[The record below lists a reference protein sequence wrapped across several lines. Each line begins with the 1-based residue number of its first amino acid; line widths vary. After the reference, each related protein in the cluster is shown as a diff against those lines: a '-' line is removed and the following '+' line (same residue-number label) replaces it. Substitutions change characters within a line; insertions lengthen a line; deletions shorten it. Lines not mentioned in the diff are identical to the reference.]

1 VRPFAW
7 QEILRTFGGRS
18 SYLYARARIASS
30 LFLERNQFFRTS
42 VNLII
47 LFQEEVEAMN
57 KSRIVLIAL
66 AGLGAAVLLA
76 LPASQATETK
86 SSANTVTF
94 TKDVAPIFFKS
105 CAECHRPGESAPF
118 SVLSYKDVRPWAKSI
133 REKVVNREMPPWHAD
148 PHVGEWANDRRL
160 KQQEIDAI
168 TAWIDGG
175 AKEGDPKDL
184 PAAPQFAEGWSIG
197 KPDAVIEMPEEFT
210 LGASGPDEYQY
221 FDAPTNFTEDK
232 YVQMAEARPG
242 NRRVVHHVI
251 AFVVPPGNPN
261 MAKIPKEQRDKALEM
276 ALKNSPFYRD
286 GYLIRMKPDQPV
298 YNDANEI
305 PPNLR
310 GDAGIGDFLTG
321 YAPGSAPSVWN
332 PGVAKKIP
340 AGATIRF
347 QVHYSKV
354 AGNEQKDRS
363 KIGLIF
369 AKQPPEKTLKS
380 RAASNIYFQIP
391 PGAERH
397 KVTAFWKPSVDIT
410 IHSLSPHMHYRGAA
424 MEYKVVYPDG
434 RSEML
439 LNVPKYSFN
448 WQMTYNPIELIRI
461 PAGSKIEVTG
471 YFDNSAKNKFNPDPS
486 KAVRHGEPTYDEMM
500 MGFVEYVAEKPKQLA
515 RIDPQ
520 LFDTYAGKYDL
531 GNNRLY
537 IVTREANRYFGQMPN
552 GWKGEMFP
560 ASETKFF
567 IPEAEAQILFV
578 KDEKGEVVELLREQ
592 SGYVTHCKKVKD
604 GAAGS
609 GQQ

>member
-1 VRPFAW
+1 
-7 QEILRTFGGRS
+7 
-18 SYLYARARIASS
+18 
-30 LFLERNQFFRTS
+30 
-42 VNLII
+42 

-57 KSRIVLIAL
+57 KSRAALIAL
-66 AGLGAAVLLA
+66 IGLGAVLFA
-76 LPASQATETK
+76 FPTSQATETK
-86 SSANTVTF
+86 SSSKNVTF
-94 TKDVAPIFFKS
+94 NKDIAPIFFKN

-133 REKVVNREMPPWHAD
+133 REKIVSGEMPPWHAD

-175 AKEGDPKDL
+175 AKEGDAKDL
-184 PAAPQFAEGWSIG
+184 PAAPQFTEGWTIG
-197 KPDAVIEMPEEFT
+197 KPDVVIEMPEEFT

-221 FDAPTNFTEDK
+221 FDVATNFTEDK

-251 AFVVPPGNPN
+251 AFVVPPGSPN

-286 GYLIRMKPDQPV
+286 GYLIRLKPDQPV
-298 YNDANEI
+298 YNDVNEV
-305 PPNLR
+305 PPNMR
-310 GDAGIGDFLTG
+310 ADAGIGDFLTG
-321 YAPGSAPSVWN
+321 YAPGSMPSVWN

-347 QVHYSKV
+347 QIHYSKV
-354 AGNEQKDRS
+354 AGSEQKDRS
-363 KIGLIF
+363 KVGLIF
-369 AKQPPEKTLKS
+369 AEQPPEKTIKS

-391 PGAERH
+391 PGVERH

-410 IHSLSPHMHYRGAA
+410 IHSLSPHMHYRGSA

-434 RSEML
+434 KAETL

-448 WQMTYNPIELIRI
+448 WQMTYNPKQLLRI
-461 PAGSKIEVTG
+461 PAGSRIEVTA
-471 YFDNSAKNKFNPDPS
+471 YFDNSGKNKFNPDPTQ
-486 KAVRHGEPTYDEMM
+486 AVRYGEPTYDEMM
-500 MGFVEYVAEKPKQLA
+500 MGFMEYVTEKPKQLA

-520 LFDTYAGKYDL
+520 VFDAYAGKYDV
-531 GNNRLY
+531 GNNRALV
-537 IVTREANRYFGQMPN
+537 VTREGDRYFGQ
-552 GWKGEMFP
+552 GTGGSKREMFP
-560 ASETKFF
+560 VTETRFVL
-567 IPEAEAQILFV
+567 PEIEVQITFV
-578 KDEKGEVVELLREQ
+578 KDDKGEVVEMLYDQ
-592 SGYVTHCKKVKD
+592 NGGVNHFKKLKEN
-604 GAAGS
+604 AAGS

>member
-1 VRPFAW
+1 
-7 QEILRTFGGRS
+7 
-18 SYLYARARIASS
+18 
-30 LFLERNQFFRTS
+30 
-42 VNLII
+42 
-47 LFQEEVEAMN
+47 MK
-57 KSRIVLIAL
+57 KSRVVLSTLI
-66 AGLGAAVLLA
+66 GLGAAILLA
-76 LPASQATETK
+76 LPASQATGTK

-148 PHVGEWANDRRL
+148 PHVGQWANDRRL
-160 KQQEIDAI
+160 KQQEIDTI

-175 AKEGDPKDL
+175 SREGDAKDL
-184 PAAPQFAEGWSIG
+184 PAAPQFAEGWAIG

-242 NRRVVHHVI
+242 NRRVVHHVV
-251 AFVVPPGNPN
+251 AFVVPPGSPSL
-261 MAKIPKEQRDKALEM
+261 AKVPKEQRDKALEM

-321 YAPGSAPSVWN
+321 YAPGSIPSVWN

-347 QVHYSKV
+347 QVHYSKI
-354 AGNEQKDRS
+354 AGSEQKDRS

-397 KVTAFWKPSVDIT
+397 KVTAFWKPSVDIA

-448 WQMTYNPIELIRI
+448 WQMTYNPRELIHI

-471 YFDNSAKNKFNPDPS
+471 YFDNSGRNKLNPDPS

-500 MGFVEYVAEKPKQLA
+500 MGFVEYVVEKPKQLA

-520 LFDTYAGKYDL
+520 LFDTYIGKYDL
-531 GNNRLY
+531 GDNRSYLV
-537 IVTREANRYFGQMPN
+537 IREGDRYFGKTGGGQR
-552 GWKGEMFP
+552 EMFP
-560 ASETKFF
+560 VTETKF
-567 IPEAEAQILFV
+567 ILPEAESQITFV
-578 KDEKGEVVELLREQ
+578 KDDKGEVVEMLYDQNGR
-592 SGYVTHCKKVKD
+592 VIRCKRIKE

-609 GQQ
+609 GAASSGAASSGQQ

>member
-1 VRPFAW
+1 
-7 QEILRTFGGRS
+7 
-18 SYLYARARIASS
+18 
-30 LFLERNQFFRTS
+30 
-42 VNLII
+42 
-47 LFQEEVEAMN
+47 
-57 KSRIVLIAL
+57 
-66 AGLGAAVLLA
+66 
-76 LPASQATETK
+76 
-86 SSANTVTF
+86 
-94 TKDVAPIFFKS
+94 
-105 CAECHRPGESAPF
+105 
-118 SVLSYKDVRPWAKSI
+118 
-133 REKVVNREMPPWHAD
+133 
-148 PHVGEWANDRRL
+148 
-160 KQQEIDAI
+160 
-168 TAWIDGG
+168 
-175 AKEGDPKDL
+175 
-184 PAAPQFAEGWSIG
+184 
-197 KPDAVIEMPEEFT
+197 
-210 LGASGPDEYQY
+210 
-221 FDAPTNFTEDK
+221 
-232 YVQMAEARPG
+232 MAEARPG

-251 AFVVPPGNPN
+251 AFVVPPGNPSL
-261 MAKIPKEQRDKALEM
+261 AKVPKEQRDKALEM

-298 YNDANEI
+298 YNEANEI

-321 YAPGSAPSVWN
+321 YAPGSIPSVWS

-354 AGNEQKDRS
+354 AGSEQKDRS
-363 KIGLIF
+363 RIGLIF

-448 WQMTYNPIELIRI
+448 WQMTYNPRELIHI

-471 YFDNSAKNKFNPDPS
+471 YFDNSTKNKLNPDPS

-531 GNNRLY
+531 GGNRSYLV
-537 IVTREANRYFGQMPN
+537 IREGNRYFGQMPN
-552 GWKGEMFP
+552 GLKGEMFP

-567 IPEAEAQILFV
+567 IPEAEAQITFV
-578 KDEKGEVVELLREQ
+578 KDEKGEVVELQREQ
-592 SGYVTHCKKVKD
+592 SGYVTRCKRVKD